1 MGTKKEIK
9 EEITRILEENFNF
22 ILNTQDSILNLE
34 NTLSTSKLKIS
45 MYHIRTFMNNKGY
58 IHNKATNE
66 WLPINN
72 NEQNASNNEEVNVKE
87 TILKTKEAE
96 VIENKPNINNSI
108 TDDLKNFL
116 NENSKNKNN
125 TNSSKTSS
133 FLNEETDA
141 NTHKNTTKNIREG
154 SFIPEENIMKEIW
167 KITDNTAS
175 NCEVIL
181 NNLLSLSK
189 QVSENTLL
197 LSSFNNSNEIN
208 NNDYAEIPS
217 NQIMAIKCSDS
228 KRYELTLP
236 IAFVDAIKQKFF
248 LKHPDVN
255 SIEKLKDCKILD
267 MILWDYYTSK

>member
-1 MGTKKEIK
+1 
-9 EEITRILEENFNF
+9 
-22 ILNTQDSILNLE
+22 
-34 NTLSTSKLKIS
+34 
-45 MYHIRTFMNNKGY
+45 
-58 IHNKATNE
+58 
-66 WLPINN
+66 
-72 NEQNASNNEEVNVKE
+72 
-87 TILKTKEAE
+87 
-96 VIENKPNINNSI
+96 
-108 TDDLKNFL
+108 
-116 NENSKNKNN
+116 
-125 TNSSKTSS
+125 
-133 FLNEETDA
+133 
-141 NTHKNTTKNIREG
+141 
-154 SFIPEENIMKEIW
+154 MKEIW

-197 LSSFNNSNEIN
+197 LSSFNNS
-208 NNDYAEIPS
+208 NDYAEIPS